1 MENPRKRFREFSPV
15 FSYPKKERI
24 DDFNKFQKKKNK
36 KSEQIPKKKTTKLE
50 ESQKKEIEILKTK
63 IDNLNDK
70 IDLIMDHISKLQFES
85 SIKEME
91 KVKLTDCNYIS

>member
-1 MENPRKRFREFSPV
+1 MENPRKRFREFPPV

-24 DDFNKFQKKKNK
+24 GDFNKFQKKKNK
-36 KSEQIPKKKTTKLE
+36 KSTKLE